1 MTEAKEVVRSQPQF
15 QQHPPSD
22 RIVLVSRKRWK
33 WRQQVDWMDE
43 IASES
48 VLGQA
53 YAWLCKRRQD
63 YSPNDDVW
71 DVRWRWEEIRPLLQA
86 QLRAGGYRL
95 SSVRRFH
102 LSDGDIEVWSALDA
116 LVLKATGLVLAAHCL
131 PNLLPHCHHLQGR
144 GGAKAAVRF
153 VNEHLAG
160 NTFVFRTDVK
170 SYYASI
176 DHDILLGLLE
186 HVVADKRVLDLIRQ
200 YVRRTIYDGG
210 LYEDVERG
218 ISLGCPLSP
227 LMGAFYLK
235 LLDERMEKTGLAYAR
250 FMDDWVILA
259 PTRWKL
265 RAAIRLVNDTL
276 AELHVVQHPDKTF
289 IGRISRGFDFLGYA
303 FTPAGLEVAPQTVER
318 CVKRVSRLYEQGVD
332 PIHIGS
338 YVRRWH
344 RWAISGLRD
353 SGEGLAWQVLRLT
366 LRAVVALLLRFVPWL
381 ALSPEFACQAIG
393 DAADAGQHRH
403 RKS

>member
-1 MTEAKEVVRSQPQF
+1 
-15 QQHPPSD
+15 
-22 RIVLVSRKRWK
+22 
-33 WRQQVDWMDE
+33 MDE

-48 VLGQA
+48 ALEQA
-53 YAWLCKRRQD
+53 YAWLCERRQD

-71 DVRWRWEEIRPLLQA
+71 NVRWRWEEIRPQLQA

-102 LSDGDIEVWSALDA
+102 LSDDDIEVWSALDA
-116 LVLKATGLVLAAHCL
+116 LVLKATALVLAAHCL
-131 PNLLPHCHHLQGR
+131 PNLSHHCHHLQGR

-153 VNEHLAG
+153 VNDHLAD

-200 YVRRTIYDGG
+200 YVRRAIYDGG

-235 LLDERMEKTGLAYAR
+235 R
-250 FMDDWVILA
+250 
-259 PTRWKL
+259 
-265 RAAIRLVNDTL
+265 L
-276 AELHVVQHPDKTF
+276 AELD
-289 IGRISRGFDFLGYA
+289 GSRVRDQFPELTSLDPLDW
-303 FTPAGLEVAPQTVER
+303 AGAILPRPVADLRDGGLLFER
-318 CVKRVSRLYEQGVD
+318 QRGLLVRLTHLSRLR
-332 PIHIGS
+332 
-338 YVRRWH
+338 YVP
-344 RWAISGLRD
+344 
-353 SGEGLAWQVLRLT
+353 VF
-366 LRAVVALLLRFVPWL
+366 LLVPSFFL
-381 ALSPEFACQAIG
+381 FTAF
-393 DAADAGQHRH
+393 ADASESAWRPFCRMQIAWLTELA
-403 RKS
+403 

>member
-1 MTEAKEVVRSQPQF
+1 
-15 QQHPPSD
+15 
-22 RIVLVSRKRWK
+22 
-33 WRQQVDWMDE
+33 
-43 IASES
+43 
-48 VLGQA
+48 
-53 YAWLCKRRQD
+53 
-63 YSPNDDVW
+63 
-71 DVRWRWEEIRPLLQA
+71 
-86 QLRAGGYRL
+86 LRAGGYRL

-102 LSDGDIEVWSALDA
+102 QGDETIEVWSALDA
-116 LVLKATGLVLAAHCL
+116 LVLKATALVVASHWL
-131 PNLLPHCHHLQGR
+131 PKLSHHCHHLQGR

-153 VNEHLAG
+153 VNEHLAD

-186 HVVADKRVLDLIRQ
+186 QAVPDKRVLDLIRQ

-235 LLDERMEKTGLAYAR
+235 LLDERVEKTGLAYAR

-265 RAAIRLVNDTL
+265 RAAIRLVNETL
-276 AELHVVQHPDKTF
+276 AELHVEQHPDKTF

-303 FTPAGLEVAPQTVER
+303 FTPAGLEVAPQTVKR
-318 CVKRVSRLYEQGVD
+318 CVQRVSQLYEQGVD
-332 PIHIGS
+332 TIHIGA
-338 YVRRWH
+338 YVRRWQ
-344 RWAISGLRD
+344 RWARSGLD
-353 SGEGLAWQVLRLT
+353 RLGAR
-366 LRAVVALLLRFVPWL
+366 LGWL
-381 ALSPEFACQAIG
+381 ALCRFLAPLCGSVLRCTCGVPCCPAFFGHTICDGA
-393 DAADAGQHRH
+393 DAAHTRH
-403 RKS
+403 Q

>member
-1 MTEAKEVVRSQPQF
+1 M
-15 QQHPPSD
+15 SD
-22 RIVLVSRKRWK
+22 SIPRAALHSLRRRKGPFL
-33 WRQQVDWMDE
+33 
-43 IASES
+43 AP
-48 VLGQA
+48 G
-53 YAWLCKRRQD
+53 KRGWPCGWPL
-63 YSPNDDVW
+63 SPHD
-71 DVRWRWEEIRPLLQA
+71 
-86 QLRAGGYRL
+86 
-95 SSVRRFH
+95 
-102 LSDGDIEVWSALDA
+102 DIEVWSALDA
-116 LVLKATGLVLAAHCL
+116 LVLKATALVLAAHCL
-131 PNLLPHCHHLQGR
+131 PNLSHHCHHLQGR

-153 VNEHLAG
+153 VNEHLAD

-200 YVRRTIYDGG
+200 YLRRTIYDGG

-235 LLDERMEKTGLAYAR
+235 LLDERVEKTGLAYAR

-265 RAAIRLVNDTL
+265 RAAIRLVKQTL

-332 PIHIGS
+332 LIHIGA

-344 RWAISGLRD
+344 RWAKSRLRD

-366 LRAVVALLLRFVPWL
+366 LRAVVALLFRFVPL
-381 ALSPEFACQAIG
+381 ACAEPGVCVP
-393 DAADAGQHRH
+393 DHR
-403 RKS
+403 RCRRRQPDPPQRRLRALGRLTPRMMEGGVLVVRSV

>member
-1 MTEAKEVVRSQPQF
+1 VNW
-15 QQHPPSD
+15 
-22 RIVLVSRKRWK
+22 I
-33 WRQQVDWMDE
+33 DE

-48 VLGQA
+48 VLEQA
-53 YAWLCKRRQD
+53 YAWLCERRQD

-95 SSVRRFH
+95 SSARRLH
-102 LSDGDIEVWSALDA
+102 LSDDDIEVWSALDA
-116 LVLKATGLVLAAHCL
+116 LVLKATALVLTAHWL
-131 PNLLPHCHHLQGR
+131 PNLSQHCHHLQGR

-153 VNEHLAG
+153 VNEHLAD
-160 NTFVFRTDVK
+160 NKFVFRTDVK

-186 HVVADKRVLDLIRQ
+186 HVVPDKRVLDLIRR

-235 LLDERMEKTGLAYAR
+235 LLDERVEKTGLAYAR

-265 RAAIRLVNDTL
+265 RAAIRLVNETL
-276 AELHVVQHPDKTF
+276 AELHVEQHPDKTF

-303 FTPAGLEVAPQTVER
+303 FTPAGLDVAPQTVER
-318 CVKRVSRLYEQGVD
+318 CVQRLSRLYEQGVD
-332 PIHIGS
+332 MIHIGA
-338 YVRRWH
+338 YVRCWH
-344 RWAISGLRD
+344 SWARSGLAELGTRL
-353 SGEGLAWQVLRLT
+353 GWRALCRVLAPLCVSFLRCTVLFLAALRL
-366 LRAVVALLLRFVPWL
+366 L
-381 ALSPEFACQAIG
+381 ATT
-393 DAADAGQHRH
+393 
-403 RKS
+403 

>member
-1 MTEAKEVVRSQPQF
+1 
-15 QQHPPSD
+15 
-22 RIVLVSRKRWK
+22 
-33 WRQQVDWMDE
+33 MDE

-53 YAWLCKRRQD
+53 YAWLCERRQD

-71 DVRWRWEEIRPLLQA
+71 DVRWRWEEIRPQLQA
-86 QLRAGGYRL
+86 QLSAGEYRI

-102 LSDGDIEVWSALDA
+102 QGDETIEVWSALDA
-116 LVLKATGLVLAAHCL
+116 LVLKATALVLSAHLL
-131 PNLLPHCHHLQGR
+131 PNLSQHCHHLQGR
-144 GGAKAAVRF
+144 GGAKATVRF
-153 VNEHLAG
+153 VHEHLAA

-186 HVVADKRVLDLIRQ
+186 QAVPDKRVLDLIRQ

-235 LLDERMEKTGLAYAR
+235 LLDERVEKTGLAYAR

-276 AELHVVQHPDKTF
+276 AELHVEQHPDKTF

-303 FTPAGLEVAPQTVER
+303 FTPAGLDVAPRTIER
-318 CVKRVSRLYEQGVD
+318 CVQRMSQLYEQGAD
-332 PIHIGS
+332 LIHIGA

-344 RWAISGLRD
+344 RWARSGLAELGARLGWRAWSRVVVASCVSGLRPGRVD
-353 SGEGLAWQVLRLT
+353 AFCPAFICHT
-366 LRAVVALLLRFVPWL
+366 
-381 ALSPEFACQAIG
+381 IG
-393 DAADAGQHRH
+393 DAADPCHTRYDEG
-403 RKS
+403 